1 MDYGIIQHA
10 SVRLWMV
17 CTEDVYLPETKCL
30 TVIDGVTKRPIPAID
45 PNNPDPLNSV
55 NVTVI
60 NTPNARSEEFLVDL
74 PLAYFVPPISTT
86 PGQLPLILDLED
98 KRMTEF
104 DGLCSLR
111 LREPCVFEG
120 VRYEGVVAVQAT
132 PVLSVLSA
140 NETSEA
146 ESLVQDI
153 LDAALNFTEGG
164 QSPPPPPPEEPL
176 PGISPTPAP
185 EISPAPGPSGSTGS
199 PPIVGP
205 PGGDLL
211 EGAPE
216 AQPAEGPAAGPGGLS
231 PSDPLLPP
239 LLSPSPDLISGA
251 PTLPGGLEP
260 ALAPAGEPPIDIGF
274 YGPPPPPTGALPEE
288 SPSLEQPG
296 APSPAPGE
304 GPAPAPESSIPGGI
318 EDITDFPPE
327 EPLLP
332 PESPALPGQPRAS
345 PPPPPQVEQA
355 SPPPPEGGAANASP
369 PPPEGTTGT
378 RPTIGRRLASLAS
391 MVVGL
396 VRPARRLQQDL
407 LTGSGTTSDPL
418 LEAAAGGNLIS
429 DALVDPS
436 LVDIRSLEAP
446 AAQQVYQLDPTM
458 LSLGIGANNQPTFGS
473 DLPAPQITDNASL
486 PPLLTEN
493 MQDPT
498 TINADVIYDDF
509 FISWL
514 PFNTSNG
521 ELCLMTNSA
530 DLPEAFLQGI
540 FSEVEGYDE
549 DCTPESLPEVSGEE
563 YTPLSKKG
571 HALDQHPFGQ
581 HPPLG
586 SKKLTG

>member
-1 MDYGIIQHA
+1 M
-10 SVRLWMV
+10 
-17 CTEDVYLPETKCL
+17 
-30 TVIDGVTKRPIPAID
+30 
-45 PNNPDPLNSV
+45 
-55 NVTVI
+55 
-60 NTPNARSEEFLVDL
+60 
-74 PLAYFVPPISTT
+74 
-86 PGQLPLILDLED
+86 
-98 KRMTEF
+98 
-104 DGLCSLR
+104 
-111 LREPCVFEG
+111 
-120 VRYEGVVAVQAT
+120 
-132 PVLSVLSA
+132 
-140 NETSEA
+140 
-146 ESLVQDI
+146 
-153 LDAALNFTEGG
+153 
-164 QSPPPPPPEEPL
+164 
-176 PGISPTPAP
+176 
-185 EISPAPGPSGSTGS
+185 
-199 PPIVGP
+199 
-205 PGGDLL
+205 L

-216 AQPAEGPAAGPGGLS
+216 AQPAEGPAAGPGGLL

-429 DALVDPS
+429 GAL
-436 LVDIRSLEAP
+436 
-446 AAQQVYQLDPTM
+446 
-458 LSLGIGANNQPTFGS
+458 
-473 DLPAPQITDNASL
+473 
-486 PPLLTEN
+486 LLLLLLLLLLWE
-493 MQDPT
+493 
-498 TINADVIYDDF
+498 
-509 FISWL
+509 
-514 PFNTSNG
+514 
-521 ELCLMTNSA
+521 
-530 DLPEAFLQGI
+530 
-540 FSEVEGYDE
+540 
-549 DCTPESLPEVSGEE
+549 
-563 YTPLSKKG
+563 
-571 HALDQHPFGQ
+571 
-581 HPPLG
+581 
-586 SKKLTG
+586 